1 MVVNMDWMGPREV
14 IILIGFLTSL
24 AIILDIARRVRRNRY
39 EKLQMSSKAL
49 QKNSSETHDSY
60 SELDQSQFPSG
71 GSRVIGTRSL
81 DSELGSDSNYKDSNV
96 IEFSVN
102 PAQQNFDLG
111 TSSQD
116 SHSSKS
122 DESAFKIKPSSEI
135 DKGLVSENV
144 LIIHLTPCEGAVID
158 GQSLLDAA
166 TQNDMRFGE
175 MQIFNKYSDID
186 GSGEVQFSMANLVN
200 PGTFDLGTIRQIT
213 VPGVTIFMIPED
225 QQDPLKSFDEMM
237 RVVSNLSQALDLN
250 VMDDTRSTM
259 TPQTAEHYR
268 QRAKAAIK

>member
-1 MVVNMDWMGPREV
+1 MDWMGPREV

-81 DSELGSDSNYKDSNV
+81 DSELGSYSNYKDSNV

-116 SHSSKS
+116 SHSSKT

-144 LIIHLTPCEGAVID
+144 LIIHLTPFEGAVID